1 MSREMYSRASVFEEI
16 FHNRD
21 KEMWAERMKVVRRK
35 ERRNKVRGRKRKRK
49 D

>member
-1 MSREMYSRASVFEEI
+1 MSREMYPRASVFEEL

-35 ERRNKVRGRKRKRK
+35 ERRNKVRGRKRKKER
-49 D
+49 